1 MDFLGVKMKFKP
13 VYFYIFIL
21 VAAVAALV
29 LFTGKDDSG
38 DSNVMNKEMPMDD
51 VHKNLNMPGG
61 QQPGKENVTQDYQK
75 QLETLKASYEKN
87 PDDTLKI
94 REYADFLTAAHNHSE
109 ALSLYQKIIS
119 KNPKRT
125 DIYFSI
131 ASIYYTQKDFK
142 KSEDA
147 INNVLKYDSKN
158 FEARY
163 NLGAISASL
172 GDKEK
177 AKLLWEKIVE
187 ETPDSPIGQLAESS
201 LDRL

>member
-1 MDFLGVKMKFKP
+1 MKFKP